1 MARNNKK
8 KDLYNSYIK
17 IFEYIISLAKE
28 MFFSLVKEIN
38 WARVLS
44 V

>member
-1 MARNNKK
+1 MTRNNKK
-8 KDLYNSYIK
+8 EDLYNSYIK
-17 IFEYIISLAKE
+17 TFEYIISLAKE
-28 MFFSLVKEIN
+28 IFFSLVKEIN